1 MSDAPSALPPVADAE
16 PFVKARFGGLLMVCG
31 DCQRRSSG
39 PTRHTA
45 KELRGELK
53 KAVGH
58 TPVRWR
64 VVECSCLGLCPKKAT
79 AVATCANGSPVLLA
93 AVRKRRDVDAVAQR
107 LRDDAPAR

>member
-1 MSDAPSALPPVADAE
+1 MSDAPSPLLPAADTE
-16 PFVKARFGGLLMVCG
+16 PFVKPGFGGLLMVCG

-45 KELRGELK
+45 KELRSELR

-64 VVECSCLGLCPKKAT
+64 VVECGCLGLCPRKAT
-79 AVATCANGSPVLLA
+79 AVAAAGTDAPVLLA
-93 AVRKRRDVDAVAQR
+93 AVRKRRDAEAVAQR
-107 LRDDAPAR
+107 LREAAPVR

>member
-1 MSDAPSALPPVADAE
+1 MPDAPSPLVPPTEAE

-31 DCQRRSSG
+31 DCQQRSSG
-39 PTRHTA
+39 PTRHKA

-64 VVECSCLGLCPKKAT
+64 VVECSCLGLCPRKAT
-79 AVATCANGSPVLLA
+79 AVAAAASGAPMLLA

-107 LRDDAPAR
+107 LRDDAAPR

>member
-1 MSDAPSALPPVADAE
+1 MSDAPTSLPPAADAE
-16 PFVKARFGGLLMVCG
+16 PFVKPKFGGLLTVCG

-45 KELRGELK
+45 KELRSELR

-58 TPVRWR
+58 APVRWR

-79 AVATCANGSPVLLA
+79 AVAACANGAPPLLA
-93 AVRKRRDVDAVAQR
+93 AVRKRRDVEAVAQR
-107 LRDDAPAR
+107 MRDSTGTR

>member
-1 MSDAPSALPPVADAE
+1 MSDAPSPPPPVADAT
-16 PFVKARFGGLLMVCG
+16 PFVKPRFGGLLMVCG

-58 TPVRWR
+58 APVRWR
-64 VVECSCLGLCPKKAT
+64 VIECGCLGLCPRKAT
-79 AVATCANGSPVLLA
+79 AVAAAAAVTPVLLA
-93 AVRKRRDVDAVAQR
+93 AVRKRRDVEAVAQR
-107 LRDDAPAR
+107 LRDNAAAP

>member
-31 DCQRRSSG
+31 DCQRRGSG

-79 AVATCANGSPVLLA
+79 AVAAASAGTPVLLA
-93 AVRKRRDVDAVAQR
+93 AVRKRRDVEAMAQR
-107 LRDDAPAR
+107 LRGDAAAR